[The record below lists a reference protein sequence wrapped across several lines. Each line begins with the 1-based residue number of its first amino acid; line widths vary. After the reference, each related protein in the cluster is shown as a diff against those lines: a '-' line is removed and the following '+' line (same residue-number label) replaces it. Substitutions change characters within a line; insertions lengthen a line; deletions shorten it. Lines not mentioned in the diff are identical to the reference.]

1 MTEPLRLLC
10 VNIESPP
17 LFTKATDTAAR
28 VGYEVDVAE
37 AIAAATGRELVW
49 EYVAWSDMIPGLNS
63 GAGDAILCGQG
74 VTEHRS
80 RLVSFTRPYAI
91 FDEAVLVRR
100 GEGITSAA
108 DLAGKRVLAI
118 AESTN
123 YALAETFSGAEVVPF
138 AASGEDVL
146 ADLVGALR
154 SGDVDA
160 VVDDEVALLPL
171 TEAED
176 IEIAFSSPTAN
187 RWALAVAQH
196 RPEMLDLL
204 DGALA
209 QAFSSGAVHAAWQ
222 RWMPGLGYPFGSDS
236 EVIRA

>member
-17 LFTKATDTAAR
+17 LFTKATESAGR

-37 AIAAATGRELVW
+37 AIAAAAGRELKW
-49 EYVAWSDMIPGLNS
+49 EFSRWPDMIPALDN

-74 VTEHRS
+74 ITEHRS

-100 GEGITSAA
+100 GAGFTSAA
-108 DLAGKRVLAI
+108 DLAGRRVLAI

-123 YALAETFSGAEVVPF
+123 YALAQTFTGAEVVAF

-146 ADLVGALR
+146 ADLVAALR

-160 VVDDEVALLPL
+160 VVDDEVALQPL
-171 TEAED
+171 TDAD
-176 IEIAFSSPTAN
+176 DLEIAFSSPTAN
-187 RWALAVAQH
+187 RWALAVAH
-196 RPEMLDLL
+196 HKPETRELL
-204 DGALA
+204 DNALA
-209 QAFSSGAVHAAWQ
+209 QAFASGAIHAAWQ
-222 RWMPGLGYPFGSDS
+222 RWMPRLRYPFSPDHIG
-236 EVIRA
+236 ATA

>member
-17 LFTKATDTAAR
+17 LFTKATDDTAR

-37 AIAAATGRELVW
+37 AVAAATGRELTWV
-49 EYVAWSDMIPGLNS
+49 YRRWSDMIPALDD

-74 VTEHRS
+74 ITEHRS

-118 AESTN
+118 ADSTN
-123 YALAETFSGAEVVPF
+123 HALAQTFTGAEVIPF
-138 AASGEDVL
+138 DATGEDVL

-160 VVDDEVALLPL
+160 VVDDEVALQPL
-171 TEAED
+171 TDAAD

-187 RWALAVAQH
+187 RWALAVARH
-196 RPEMLDLL
+196 RPEMRDLL
-204 DGALA
+204 DSALS
-209 QAFSSGAVHAAWQ
+209 QAFSSGAIHTAWQ
-222 RWMPGLGYPFGSDS
+222 RWMPRLPYPFSAQSAG
-236 EVIRA
+236 VPA